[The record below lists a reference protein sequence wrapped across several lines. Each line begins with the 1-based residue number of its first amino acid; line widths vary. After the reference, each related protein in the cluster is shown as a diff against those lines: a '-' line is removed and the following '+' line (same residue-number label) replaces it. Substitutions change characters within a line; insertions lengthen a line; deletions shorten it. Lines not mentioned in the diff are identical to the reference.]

1 MNELGKALCVLCDKE
16 LLYGARGVITTLD
29 HLQRK
34 SHVKKYI
41 LKKKNFS

>member
-1 MNELGKALCVLCDKE
+1 MNELGKDLCVLYDKE